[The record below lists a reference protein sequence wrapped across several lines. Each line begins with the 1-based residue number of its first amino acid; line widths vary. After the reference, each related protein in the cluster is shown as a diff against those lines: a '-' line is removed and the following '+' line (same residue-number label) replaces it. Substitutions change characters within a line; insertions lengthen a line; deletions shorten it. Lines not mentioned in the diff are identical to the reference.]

1 MHKKKLFV
9 DLDDTLINTSW
20 LKEEL
25 IRLVSDLGV
34 ERETVLQRYNQSKD
48 ENGIPDLNVFASSF
62 VDQNLIGED
71 IRSRID
77 NLYSNMDED
86 KFYTE
91 RMLWIEEKYPRDKYE
106 YILMTK
112 GIEDDQN
119 RKMRN
124 FNLQALF
131 DRVYV
136 VKESKAEAI
145 NGLVQQGERFVI
157 IDDKIS
163 ELKSIQED
171 YPQSEVLISPSE
183 GNPQAFYNKQEE
195 EPSRREG

>member
-25 IRLVSDLGV
+25 IKVVSDLGV

-62 VDQNLIGED
+62 VDQNLLGED
-71 IRSRID
+71 IRFRID
-77 NLYSNMDED
+77 TLYSSMDEN
-86 KFYTE
+86 KFYSE
-91 RMLWIEEKYPRDKYE
+91 RMLWIEEKYPRDKHE
-106 YILMTK
+106 YILLTK
-112 GIEDDQN
+112 GNENDQN

-124 FNLQALF
+124 FNLRALF

-136 VKESKAEAI
+136 VKTNKAEAI
-145 NGLVQQGERFVI
+145 KGLVQPGERFAI
-157 IDDKIS
+157 IDDKVTELS
-163 ELKSIQED
+163 EIQQE

-183 GNPQAFYNKQEE
+183 GNPQPFYNQQE
-195 EPSRREG
+195 EPSHREG